1 MSGPKTDKIWAAA
14 VRRAVLRRLENVDG
28 KPRKL
33 ERLADKLIDFAM
45 DGQGWAFKEIG
56 ERLDGKPPQA
66 VDVTSDGDKVNLP
79 SVIVLK
85 AAGD

>member
-1 MSGPKTDKIWAAA
+1 
-14 VRRAVLRRLENVDG
+14 VLRRLENVEG

-56 ERLDGKPPQA
+56 ERLDGKAPQA

>member
-1 MSGPKTDKIWAAA
+1 M
-14 VRRAVLRRLENVDG
+14 LRRLENVEG

-56 ERLDGKPPQA
+56 ERLDGKAPQA

>member
-1 MSGPKTDKIWAAA
+1 M
-14 VRRAVLRRLENVDG
+14 LRRLENVEG
-28 KPRKL
+28 KPQKL

-56 ERLDGKPPQA
+56 ERLDGKAPQA